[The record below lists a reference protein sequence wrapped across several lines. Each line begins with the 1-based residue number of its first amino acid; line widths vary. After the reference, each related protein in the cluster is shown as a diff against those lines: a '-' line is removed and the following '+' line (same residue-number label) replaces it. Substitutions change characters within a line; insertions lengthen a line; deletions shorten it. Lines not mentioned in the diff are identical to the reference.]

1 MYDFLFGNNLDT
13 ILASDID
20 ENATV
25 IEILSGNEGFFP
37 NIEKENQVFAITLS
51 EGNNNQNTEICFVTS
66 KNNNKFT
73 VLRGR
78 ENTVSRKWPQGTTI
92 SNRITAEPLNQIKD
106 KLNRSDLD
114 WLSKD
119 FMGQFYKKSGDQL
132 TGAMETTGQKIFDNG
147 KKSYLVGND
156 GVWSFRNA
164 DDKNIVTITNNG
176 IKLGTQYSS
185 FTGNVFDLINGAANF
200 QFNGGMECNG
210 TLIVKD
216 NNIIINRGNR
226 NYENGVLNLAS
237 VIWMFDGNNI
247 MSMFATHDM
256 NEGKKI
262 TIQSKNGDKVTN
274 SIILRE
280 DGTVNASNFSGKK
293 IIADE
298 LRPLSEGKIDNYS
311 ELYQKGKNIV
321 IDAYDIPYVNDVLN
335 LPSVIWLLDDKNS
348 ISMFATNDLKEG
360 KKITIQSK
368 INGEV
373 YNVIVL
379 RENGTIECKNINSSE
394 SVVSN
399 NMISENLSINNGTIN
414 NGILNINSTNKN
426 MNENGLIVGNSI
438 QFNLVNRPGQ
448 TGGIYL
454 QEDFKNNNT
463 DMVFY
468 TKNGG
473 EQYFYTM
480 DSKGALTG
488 KYFNGESMSA
498 FCADLA
504 EYYIADERYDPGTL
518 VKIGGEKEITRASI
532 GGFFYGVIS
541 TAPAYIMNTAI
552 RDRKN
557 ALPVALAGRVPV
569 LVTGMID
576 KGDPVTISEISGV
589 ARKAEDGE
597 RHIGFS
603 MENSHET
610 SIRPVECVIRQN

>member
-1 MYDFLFGNNLDT
+1 MDLIIAPYSVPMENADKAPVDT
-13 ILASDID
+13 IAQYATDGNPAQGIPATILPAHVVNAIVAEIVNAIRAGGKTPDRNNWNQLADIIGSIMKKVGGD
-20 ENATV
+20 DDYFLKLKSATEQKV
-25 IEILSGNEGFFP
+25 ESEVKFVG
-37 NIEKENQVFAITLS
+37 TLS
-51 EGNNNQNTEICFVTS
+51 V
-66 KNNNKFT
+66 
-73 VLRGR
+73 
-78 ENTVSRKWPQGTTI
+78 
-92 SNRITAEPLNQIKD
+92 
-106 KLNRSDLD
+106 
-114 WLSKD
+114 
-119 FMGQFYKKSGDQL
+119 
-132 TGAMETTGQKIFDNG
+132 
-147 KKSYLVGND
+147 D
-156 GVWSFRNA
+156 GHN
-164 DDKNIVTITNNG
+164 
-176 IKLGTQYSS
+176 L
-185 FTGNVFDLINGAANF
+185 
-200 QFNGGMECNG
+200 
-210 TLIVKD
+210 
-216 NNIIINRGNR
+216 IINPGELK
-226 NYENGVLNLAS
+226 YTDGILNLPSA
-237 VIWMFDGNNI
+237 IWQFDGNNA

-262 TIQSKNGDKVTN
+262 TIQSKSGDKVTN

-280 DGTVNASNFSGKK
+280 DGTINASNFSGKK

-311 ELYQKGKNIV
+311 EMCHKGKNIV

-335 LPSVIWLLDDKNS
+335 MPSVIWLLDDKNSISMFATNDLKEGKKITIQSKSGDKVTNSIILREDGTINASNFSGKKIIADELRPLSEGKIDNYSEMCHKGKNIVIDAYDIPYVNDVLNMPSVIWLLDDKNS

-368 INGEV
+368 INDVV
-373 YNVIVL
+373 YNAIVFH
-379 RENGTIECKNINSSE
+379 ENGKIECNELQSKDI
-394 SVVSN
+394 SVTD
-399 NMISENLSINNGTIN
+399 GT
-414 NGILNINSTNKN
+414 LNINSTNRD
-426 MNENGLIVGNSI
+426 MNENGLIVGNSSI
-438 QFNLVNRPGQ
+438 RFNLVNRPGQ

-463 DMVFY
+463 DLVFY
-468 TKNGG
+468 SGNS
-473 EQYFYTM
+473 FYTM
-480 DSKGALTG
+480 DDQGTITG
-488 KYFNGESMSA
+488 KNFNGVSMSA

-541 TAPAYIMNTAI
+541 TSPAYIMNTAI

-589 ARKAEDGE
+589 ARKAKDGE

>member
-1 MYDFLFGNNLDT
+1 MDLIIAPYSVPMENADKAPVDNIAQYATDGNPAQGIPAT
-13 ILASDID
+13 ILPAHVV
-20 ENATV
+20 NATV
-25 IEILSGNEGFFP
+25 AEIVNAIRAGGKTPDRN
-37 NIEKENQVFAITLS
+37 NWNQLADIIGSIMKKVGGDDDYFLKLKSATEQKVESEVKFVGTLS
-51 EGNNNQNTEICFVTS
+51 V
-66 KNNNKFT
+66 
-73 VLRGR
+73 
-78 ENTVSRKWPQGTTI
+78 
-92 SNRITAEPLNQIKD
+92 
-106 KLNRSDLD
+106 
-114 WLSKD
+114 
-119 FMGQFYKKSGDQL
+119 
-132 TGAMETTGQKIFDNG
+132 
-147 KKSYLVGND
+147 D
-156 GVWSFRNA
+156 GHN
-164 DDKNIVTITNNG
+164 
-176 IKLGTQYSS
+176 L
-185 FTGNVFDLINGAANF
+185 
-200 QFNGGMECNG
+200 
-210 TLIVKD
+210 
-216 NNIIINRGNR
+216 IINPGELK
-226 NYENGVLNLAS
+226 YTDGILNLPSA
-237 VIWMFDGNNI
+237 IWQFDGNNA

-262 TIQSKNGDKVTN
+262 TIQSKSGDKVTN

-280 DGTVNASNFSGKK
+280 DGTVNASNFSGKNGNIKK
-293 IIADE
+293 IFADE
-298 LRPLSEGKIDNYS
+298 QRPLSEGKIDNYS
-311 ELYQKGKNIV
+311 ELYHKGKNIV
-321 IDAYDIPYVNDVLN
+321 IDATGIPYVNDVLN
-335 LPSVIWLLDDKNS
+335 MPSVIWLLDDNNS
-348 ISMFATNDLKEG
+348 ISMFATNDRNEG

-368 INGEV
+368 INGVV
-373 YNVIVL
+373 YNAIVL

-394 SVVSN
+394 SVVSK
-399 NMISENLSINNGTIN
+399 NMISENLSINNGT
-414 NGILNINSTNKN
+414 LNINSTNKD
-426 MNENGLIVGNSI
+426 MNENGLIVGNSSLH
-438 QFNLVNRPGQ
+438 FNLVNRPGQ

-541 TAPAYIMNTAI
+541 TAPAYEMNTAI

-589 ARKAEDGE
+589 ARKAEGGE
-597 RHIGFS
+597 KHIGFS
-603 MENSHET
+603 LENSHET

>member
-1 MYDFLFGNNLDT
+1 MDLIIAPYSVPMENADKAPVDT
-13 ILASDID
+13 IAQYATDGNPAQGIPATILPAHVVNAIVAEIVNAIRAGGKTPDRNNWNQLADIIGSIMKKVGGD
-20 ENATV
+20 DDYFLKLKSATEQKV
-25 IEILSGNEGFFP
+25 ESEVKFVG
-37 NIEKENQVFAITLS
+37 TLS
-51 EGNNNQNTEICFVTS
+51 V
-66 KNNNKFT
+66 
-73 VLRGR
+73 
-78 ENTVSRKWPQGTTI
+78 
-92 SNRITAEPLNQIKD
+92 
-106 KLNRSDLD
+106 
-114 WLSKD
+114 
-119 FMGQFYKKSGDQL
+119 
-132 TGAMETTGQKIFDNG
+132 
-147 KKSYLVGND
+147 D
-156 GVWSFRNA
+156 GHN
-164 DDKNIVTITNNG
+164 
-176 IKLGTQYSS
+176 L
-185 FTGNVFDLINGAANF
+185 
-200 QFNGGMECNG
+200 
-210 TLIVKD
+210 
-216 NNIIINRGNR
+216 IINPGELK
-226 NYENGVLNLAS
+226 YTDGILNLPSA
-237 VIWMFDGNNI
+237 IWQFDGNNA

-262 TIQSKNGDKVTN
+262 TIQSKSGDKVTN

-280 DGTVNASNFSGKK
+280 DGTINASNFSGKK

-311 ELYQKGKNIV
+311 EMCHKGKNIV

-335 LPSVIWLLDDKNS
+335 MPSVIWLLDDKNSISMFATNDLKEGKKITIQSKSGDKVTNSIILREDGTINASNFSGKKIIADELRPLSEGKIDNYSEMCHKGKNIVIDAYDIPYVNDVLNMPSVIWLLDDKNS

-368 INGEV
+368 INDVV
-373 YNVIVL
+373 YNAIVFH
-379 RENGTIECKNINSSE
+379 ENGKIECNELQSKDI
-394 SVVSN
+394 SVTD
-399 NMISENLSINNGTIN
+399 GT
-414 NGILNINSTNKN
+414 LNINSTNRD
-426 MNENGLIVGNSI
+426 MNENGLIVGNSSI
-438 QFNLVNRPGQ
+438 RFNLVNRPGQ

-463 DMVFY
+463 DLVFY
-468 TKNGG
+468 SGNS
-473 EQYFYTM
+473 FYTM
-480 DSKGALTG
+480 DDQGTITG
-488 KYFNGESMSA
+488 KNFNGVSMSA

-518 VKIGGEKEITRASI
+518 VRIGGEKEITRASI

-541 TAPAYIMNTAI
+541 TSPAYIMNTAI

-589 ARKAEDGE
+589 ARKAKDGE